1 MENQPYFSGMPRR
14 STRRRPRQ
22 GAHLFELRQTAGL
35 TQAELAVALGVQQQ
49 TVAFWEFADKPP
61 RSDVLPQLA
70 KVLGVTV
77 EAILSPG
84 AAHVAQRRGP
94 KGKLLKAFE
103 EASALPRR
111 QQALVEQFISTL
123 LAQHRGRAA

>member
-1 MENQPYFSGMPRR
+1 MENQLYLSGMSRR
-14 STRRRPRQ
+14 STRKRPRQ
-22 GAHLFELRQTAGL
+22 GAHLFELRQAAGL

-84 AAHVAQRRGP
+84 ASSVAQRRGP
-94 KGKLLKAFE
+94 KGRLLKAFE
-103 EASALPRR
+103 AASALPRR
-111 QQALVEQFISTL
+111 QQQLVEQFVSTL
-123 LAQHRGRAA
+123 IAQQRGRAA

>member
-1 MENQPYFSGMPRR
+1 M
-14 STRRRPRQ
+14 
-22 GAHLFELRQTAGL
+22 
-35 TQAELAVALGVQQQ
+35 
-49 TVAFWEFADKPP
+49 AFWEFADKPP

-84 AAHVAQRRGP
+84 AARVAQRRGP